1 MQIVKLLH
9 DYLLVRLDPRKKTT
23 SGGIIRTTEQP
34 VWTGV
39 VLMAGPGRQYID
51 KYVPVEVKV
60 GERVA
65 FLSAAT
71 DSHLT
76 GLAIKE
82 ALVHNY
88 VGEEIAKTDEQRII
102 RENDVL
108 FVIEG
113 EGELELTKD
122 GTYFG

>member
-1 MQIVKLLH
+1 MRIIKLLH
-9 DYLLVRLDPRKKTT
+9 DYLLVRLDPRKETT

-65 FLSAAT
+65 FMAAASDGHLS
-71 DSHLT
+71 
-76 GLAIKE
+76 GLAVKE
-82 ALVHNY
+82 AIVCNFE
-88 VGEEIAKTDEQRII
+88 GEAIAKTDEQRII

-108 FVIEG
+108 FVVEG
-113 EGELELTKD
+113 EVTLEKD
-122 GTYFG
+122 GVYFG